1 MASYIPACYTSYLNS
16 ATELTDNEYD
26 WSTQE
31 NCADFTTGAMTLT
44 KFKRHLNNFETKLSE
59 SSKQNKSGRERPVYL
74 QGTEPVPKWMYTILK
89 ELQTPQLDDLARQ
102 TMSKKAIL
110 SFEQKKE
117 HDKGKHKKT
126 VTAHQMNQIKK
137 KLTEALTMMNHG
149 KPEAK
154 KLMTPLLQ
162 QEWSK
167 ALREYH
173 QTCEDSLDNS
183 SKEAYDIACKAANIA
198 LLEKEVLI
206 WTQETKYTKSK
217 ITDKIKFIQE
227 RLQNEKKRV
236 VKQSAWSENYWES
249 WKLAKRNLIAAHKS
263 SQSPESLQK
272 ARDDFNALKKTQ
284 PHLPPNTIDSQGP
297 GGQNS
302 VRRQSLPFRHRTLN
316 PHPTRP
322 A

>member
-1 MASYIPACYTSYLNS
+1 MASYIPACYTGYLNS
-16 ATELTDNEYD
+16 ATEHTCNEYD

-31 NCADFTTGAMTLT
+31 NFENFTTGAMTLT

-198 LLEKEVLI
+198 LLEKEVVI

-236 VKQSAWSENYWES
+236 VKQNAWPESYWES
-249 WKLAKRNLIAAHKS
+249 WKVAKRNLIAAHKL
-263 SQSPESLQK
+263 SQSPEKVDRLK
-272 ARDDFNALKKTQ
+272 NAKIAFNEVLKNQ
-284 PHLPPNTIDSQGP
+284 PRLPPNTIDNQGP
-297 GGQNS
+297 GGQHPG
-302 VRRQSLPFRHRTLN
+302 RRQSLPYRNVPLASR
-316 PHPTRP
+316 RD
-322 A
+322 